1 LKKLLATLIVLFWV
15 STSWAAPAITG
26 ISGTLTAGSSVAITG
41 TDFGTHPLTFD
52 WIGDNIEATTIGAVP
67 VATNWN
73 FITYNDHVAA
83 NDRVHSGTRSLKA
96 TVNSSGVYAA
106 PIRYDSGSGIDPG
119 ETVYTTWWV
128 QKSQSD
134 STYQWKMF
142 RLNWENNIEDT
153 IPEIVMFDCSWE
165 KSFYVR
171 PGPSESSVGTN
182 STSMY
187 PNYPV
192 NNEWNRIEVELVESN
207 PVGAANGSVIYHRHR
222 PGIGITTTTKTN
234 IITTYTGVTREK
246 RYFLWQNYYGNG
258 GTVLNLWTDDIYV
271 QRGTVARAE
280 LGNAATWAGCT
291 SREIQPPSAWSTT
304 GATITFN
311 PGALT
316 GTAFLYVVKSDGT
329 YNSSGY
335 EVSIG
340 GSSADTVAPT
350 IAGHSPAKS
359 AVDVATDADISATI
373 SDGGDG
379 VDLET
384 ITMSVEGA
392 THCCSQMVGA
402 CPLSGTKDLT
412 CTGNSASIAVLKPSN
427 TFTYEQVVDVIF
439 NASDLAG
446 NAMSADSYSFTITA
460 DTPVTDI
467 TNPVVAITSP
477 TVLADYVTTDSATS
491 FAGTASDNVALASP
505 AVAWANSQGGS
516 GNAAGSTSWSVDVL
530 PLTASTFD
538 ATLVTNGTFDSVTTS
553 WTANNSTLT
562 QGTYGSRA
570 NCLSIADDGAWSE
583 ASQTLTVEN
592 GALYYITA
600 LAYSSGTD
608 ISENGSI
615 LVDLAA
621 ARTDTWGDLT
631 ISGPGVSNTWT
642 TIRGVVRAVGTS
654 MTIRLHSEEAST
666 AYFDNIVVRKVTAAN
681 VITTT
686 ATDTSANTATDT
698 LTIVYDPPAAP
709 EAPTTKVI
717 IHDAS
722 GKTITFSITGVHI
735 VESE

>member
-1 LKKLLATLIVLFWV
+1 
-15 STSWAAPAITG
+15 
-26 ISGTLTAGSSVAITG
+26 
-41 TDFGTHPLTFD
+41 
-52 WIGDNIEATTIGAVP
+52 
-67 VATNWN
+67 
-73 FITYNDHVAA
+73 
-83 NDRVHSGTRSLKA
+83 
-96 TVNSSGVYAA
+96 
-106 PIRYDSGSGIDPG
+106 
-119 ETVYTTWWV
+119 
-128 QKSQSD
+128 
-134 STYQWKMF
+134 M
-142 RLNWENNIEDT
+142 
-153 IPEIVMFDCSWE
+153 
-165 KSFYVR
+165 
-171 PGPSESSVGTN
+171 
-182 STSMY
+182 
-187 PNYPV
+187 
-192 NNEWNRIEVELVESN
+192 
-207 PVGAANGSVIYHRHR
+207 
-222 PGIGITTTTKTN
+222 
-234 IITTYTGVTREK
+234 
-246 RYFLWQNYYGNG
+246 
-258 GTVLNLWTDDIYV
+258 
-271 QRGTVARAE
+271 
-280 LGNAATWAGCT
+280 
-291 SREIQPPSAWSTT
+291 
-304 GATITFN
+304 
-311 PGALT
+311 
-316 GTAFLYVVKSDGT
+316 YVVKSDGT